1 MEFDLAGSGM
11 RPGPGDSLGIVPH
24 NDPHLVGLLLKRLG
38 WEAGRAF
45 RVHSNEEAST
55 GARLL
60 SHLRWPCSLRDA
72 LLYGCDITS
81 VPKCAPLGNT
91 GQRRVKPLLES
102 LEACSGALR
111 TCEGVDLGSS

>member
-81 VPKCAPLGNT
+81 VPK
-91 GQRRVKPLLES
+91 
-102 LEACSGALR
+102 
-111 TCEGVDLGSS
+111 